1 MTKMIILKCTV
12 WEFRHV
18 VYDFSTSKSWLWTEL
33 WSKPLVILDNGKSSC
48 VWRLFESFKS
58 ISSHQYGSIGFVFE
72 YVQIIRSSSRHNL
85 KHNFNKVLRYLTCP
99 FVFNYL
105 KLTSRCPFSV
115 QKFAVAFHEF
125 ACLHLQCVTYPDTFC
140 WVTAPCYTHF
150 STLFTTLYQHHTL
163 PVPPFCVH
171 IPQWLAL

>member
-1 MTKMIILKCTV
+1 MMTLICTA
-12 WEFRHV
+12 WEIRHV

-105 KLTSRCPFSV
+105 KLTSRCPFFCSEICRGFSWVCLFTSSV
-115 QKFAVAFHEF
+115 CHISRYFLLSNSTLF
-125 ACLHLQCVTYPDTFC
+125 
-140 WVTAPCYTHF
+140 THF
-150 STLFTTLYQHHTL
+150 FTLFTTLYQHHTL
-163 PVPPFCVH
+163 PVPPFCLH